1 VLHRRKP
8 GGRRHAP
15 LGRDAAGVY
24 SPAPI
29 MTVESV
35 SSLRSLR
42 TQTLVG
48 VVSLGHGA
56 THWAV
61 ATFFLL
67 LPAMRRDLGLS
78 YTQAGLLAAGYY
90 VGSMISNLPSGVVV
104 DLTGRRIR
112 YQLLS
117 LLLGSAALA
126 SLGATSS
133 FAALW
138 VSLVLLGASNMLWH
152 PAAISYLSIHLPR
165 NRGYSM
171 AIHSLGAHLGDAAG
185 PLVAGWLLLS
195 MSWQRA
201 AQINALMGVI
211 CAAVIVLV
219 CGRDD
224 ARSAPKRHERAD
236 YWKGLALLLKSRAQ
250 WSFFLMSGF
259 RTMTQAGLLTF
270 LPLFLANEL
279 HMSPVLMGVAM
290 MVLQLGG
297 MVATPAAGVLSDRI
311 GRRPIVMAGM
321 FSTTVIVVAMTFITN
336 HAVYVACISVLG
348 FFLYAMRPVIQ
359 AWQVDRSP
367 PEHLAAITSALFTV
381 QAVLSALAP
390 LVGGFL
396 ADRFGLISVF
406 YFLAASV
413 LAGNVLCFLVP
424 KTEHGD

>member
-1 VLHRRKP
+1 
-8 GGRRHAP
+8 
-15 LGRDAAGVY
+15 
-24 SPAPI
+24 
-29 MTVESV
+29 MTVETASA
-35 SSLRSLR
+35 LRSLR

-48 VVSLGHGA
+48 TVSLGHGA

-67 LPAMRRDLGLS
+67 LPAMSRDLGLS
-78 YTQAGLLAAGYY
+78 YTQAGLLATAYF
-90 VGSMISNLPSGVVV
+90 VGSMISNLPSGIVV
-104 DLTGRRIR
+104 DLTGKRIR
-112 YQLLS
+112 YQLLA
-117 LLLGSAALA
+117 LLLGSASLAAL
-126 SLGATSS
+126 GTTSS

-138 VSLVLLGASNMLWH
+138 ACLVLLGASNMLWH
-152 PAAISYLSIHLPR
+152 PAAISYLSLHLPR

-171 AIHSLGAHLGDAAG
+171 AIHSLGAHIGDAAG
-185 PLVAGWLLLS
+185 PLAAGWLLLS
-195 MSWQRA
+195 FSWQRT
-201 AQINALMGVI
+201 AQINAFMGVI
-211 CAAVIVLV
+211 CAGLIILV

-224 ARSAPKRHERAD
+224 PRSAPRRQPGGA
-236 YWKGLALLLKSRAQ
+236 YWKGLLLLLKSRAQ

-270 LPLFLANEL
+270 LPLFLANDL

-297 MVATPAAGVLSDRI
+297 MVATPIAGVLSDRI
-311 GRRPIVMAGM
+311 GRRPIVLAGM
-321 FSTTVIVVAMTFITN
+321 FSTTIIVVLMTFITSR
-336 HAVYVACISVLG
+336 ALYVACISALG

-381 QAVLSALAP
+381 QAILSALAP

-413 LAGNVLCFLVP
+413 LAGNILCFLVP
-424 KTEHGD
+424 KTEQGD

>member
-1 VLHRRKP
+1 
-8 GGRRHAP
+8 
-15 LGRDAAGVY
+15 
-24 SPAPI
+24 
-29 MTVESV
+29 MTVETASA
-35 SSLRSLR
+35 LRSLR

-48 VVSLGHGA
+48 TVSLGHGA

-67 LPAMRRDLGLS
+67 LPSMSRDLGLS
-78 YTQAGLLAAGYY
+78 YTQAGLLATAYF
-90 VGSMISNLPSGVVV
+90 VGSMISNLPSGIVV
-104 DLTGRRIR
+104 DLTGKRIR
-112 YQLLS
+112 YQLLA
-117 LLLGSAALA
+117 LLLGSASLAAL
-126 SLGATSS
+126 GTTSS

-138 VSLVLLGASNMLWH
+138 ACLVLLGASNMLWH

-171 AIHSLGAHLGDAAG
+171 AIHSLGAHIGDAAG
-185 PLVAGWLLLS
+185 PLAAGWLLLS
-195 MSWQRA
+195 FSWQRT
-201 AQINALMGVI
+201 AQINAFMGVI
-211 CAAVIVLV
+211 CAGLIILV

-224 ARSAPKRHERAD
+224 PRSAPRRQPGGA
-236 YWKGLALLLKSRAQ
+236 YWKGLLLLLKSRAQ

-270 LPLFLANEL
+270 LPLFLANDL

-297 MVATPAAGVLSDRI
+297 MVATPIAGVLSDRI
-311 GRRPIVMAGM
+311 GRRPIVLAGM
-321 FSTTVIVVAMTFITN
+321 FSTTIIVVLMTFITSRPL
-336 HAVYVACISVLG
+336 YVACISVLG

-381 QAVLSALAP
+381 QAILSALAP

-413 LAGNVLCFLVP
+413 LAGNILCFLVP
-424 KTEHGD
+424 KTEQGD

>member
-1 VLHRRKP
+1 
-8 GGRRHAP
+8 
-15 LGRDAAGVY
+15 
-24 SPAPI
+24 

-48 VVSLGHGA
+48 AVSLGHGA

-67 LPAMRRDLGLS
+67 LPAMSRDLGLS
-78 YTQAGLLAAGYY
+78 YTQAGMLATAFYI
-90 VGSMISNLPSGVVV
+90 GSMVSNLPSGIIV
-104 DLTGRRIR
+104 DLTGKRIR

-117 LLLGSAALA
+117 LLLGSVALA
-126 SLGATSS
+126 ALGATSS
-133 FAALW
+133 FVALW
-138 VSLVLLGASNMLWH
+138 FALVLLGASNMLWH

-171 AIHSLGAHLGDAAG
+171 AIHSFGAHIGDAAG
-185 PLVAGWLLLS
+185 PLAAGWLLLS
-195 MSWQRA
+195 FSWQHT

-211 CAAVIVLV
+211 CATLIALV

-224 ARSAPKRHERAD
+224 PRSAPRTQQRD
-236 YWKGLALLLKSRAQ
+236 GYWKGLVLLLKSRAQ

-270 LPLFLANEL
+270 LPLFLANDL

-297 MVATPAAGVLSDRI
+297 MVAVPAAGVLSDRI

-321 FSTTVIVVAMTFITN
+321 FSTTIVVVLMTFVTN
-336 HAVYVACISVLG
+336 RTLYVVCISVLG

-367 PEHLAAITSALFTV
+367 PEHVAAITSALFTV

-390 LVGGFL
+390 VVGGFL

>member
-1 VLHRRKP
+1 
-8 GGRRHAP
+8 
-15 LGRDAAGVY
+15 
-24 SPAPI
+24 
-29 MTVESV
+29 MTVETASA
-35 SSLRSLR
+35 LRSLR

-48 VVSLGHGA
+48 TVSLGHGA

-67 LPAMRRDLGLS
+67 LPAMSRDLGLS
-78 YTQAGLLAAGYY
+78 YTQAGLLATAYF
-90 VGSMISNLPSGVVV
+90 VGSMISNLPSGIVV
-104 DLTGRRIR
+104 DLTGKRIR
-112 YQLLS
+112 YQLLA
-117 LLLGSAALA
+117 LLLGSASLAAL
-126 SLGATSS
+126 GTTSS

-138 VSLVLLGASNMLWH
+138 ACLVLLGASNMLWH

-171 AIHSLGAHLGDAAG
+171 AIHSLGAHIGDAAG
-185 PLVAGWLLLS
+185 PLAAGWLLLS
-195 MSWQRA
+195 FSWQRT
-201 AQINALMGVI
+201 AQINAFMGVI
-211 CAAVIVLV
+211 CAGLIILV

-224 ARSAPKRHERAD
+224 PRSAPRRQPGGA
-236 YWKGLALLLKSRAQ
+236 YWKGLLLLLKSRAQ

-270 LPLFLANEL
+270 LPLFLANDL

-297 MVATPAAGVLSDRI
+297 MVATPIAGVLSDRI
-311 GRRPIVMAGM
+311 GRRPIVLAGM
-321 FSTTVIVVAMTFITN
+321 FSTTIIVVLMTFITSRPL
-336 HAVYVACISVLG
+336 YVACISVLG

-381 QAVLSALAP
+381 QAILSALAP

-413 LAGNVLCFLVP
+413 LAGNILCFLVP
-424 KTEHGD
+424 KTEQGD

>member
-1 VLHRRKP
+1 
-8 GGRRHAP
+8 
-15 LGRDAAGVY
+15 
-24 SPAPI
+24 
-29 MTVESV
+29 MTVETV

-48 VVSLGHGA
+48 AVSLGHGA
-56 THWAV
+56 THWAA

-67 LPAMRRDLGLS
+67 LPAMSRSLGLS
-78 YTQAGLLAAGYY
+78 YTAAGLLATAYY
-90 VGSMISNLPSGVVV
+90 VGSMISNLPSGIVV
-104 DLTGRRIR
+104 DLTGKRIR
-112 YQLLS
+112 YQLLA
-117 LLLGSAALA
+117 LLLGSASLAL
-126 SLGATSS
+126 LGTTGS
-133 FAALW
+133 FVALW
-138 VSLVLLGASNMLWH
+138 CCLALLGASNQMWH
-152 PAAISYLSIHLPR
+152 PAAISYLSLHLPR
-165 NRGYSM
+165 NRGYSL
-171 AIHSLGAHLGDAAG
+171 AIHSLGAHIGDAAA
-185 PLVAGWLLLS
+185 PLAAGWLLLS
-195 MSWQRA
+195 FSWEHA
-201 AQINALMGVI
+201 AQINALMGVL
-211 CAAVIVLV
+211 CAGLIILV

-224 ARSAPKRHERAD
+224 PRSKPKRHPGEN

-297 MVATPAAGVLSDRI
+297 MVATPAAGILSDRI

-321 FSTTVIVVAMTFITN
+321 FSTTLIVVLMTFITN
-336 HAVYVACISVLG
+336 HAAYVACISVLG

-381 QAVLSALAP
+381 QAMLSALAP
-390 LVGGFL
+390 VVGGFL

>member
-1 VLHRRKP
+1 MYSL
-8 GGRRHAP
+8 AP
-15 LGRDAAGVY
+15 V
-24 SPAPI
+24 
-29 MTVESV
+29 MTVETAP
-35 SSLRSLR
+35 SLRSLR

-48 VVSLGHGA
+48 AVSLGHGA

-67 LPAMRRDLGLS
+67 LPSMSRDLGLS
-78 YTQAGLLAAGYY
+78 YTQAGLLATAYY
-90 VGSMISNLPSGVVV
+90 VGSMISNLPSGIVV
-104 DLTGRRIR
+104 DLTGKRIR
-112 YQLLS
+112 YQLLA
-117 LLLGSAALA
+117 LLLGSASLAAL
-126 SLGATSS
+126 GTTSS

-138 VSLVLLGASNMLWH
+138 ACLVLLGASNMLWH

-171 AIHSLGAHLGDAAG
+171 AIHSLGAHIGDAAG
-185 PLVAGWLLLS
+185 PLAAGWLLLS
-195 MSWQRA
+195 FSWQRT
-201 AQINALMGVI
+201 AQINAVMGVI
-211 CAAVIVLV
+211 CAGLIVLA

-224 ARSAPKRHERAD
+224 LRSAPRQQPRAD
-236 YWKGLALLLKSRAQ
+236 YWRGLAVLLKSRAQ
-250 WSFFLMSGF
+250 WSFFLMSGC

-297 MVATPAAGVLSDRI
+297 MVATPMAGVFSDRI
-311 GRRPIVMAGM
+311 GRRPIVLAGM
-321 FSTTVIVVAMTFITN
+321 FSTTVIVVLMTFITSR
-336 HAVYVACISVLG
+336 AVYVACISVLG

-359 AWQVDRSP
+359 AWQMDRSP

-390 LVGGFL
+390 VVGGFL